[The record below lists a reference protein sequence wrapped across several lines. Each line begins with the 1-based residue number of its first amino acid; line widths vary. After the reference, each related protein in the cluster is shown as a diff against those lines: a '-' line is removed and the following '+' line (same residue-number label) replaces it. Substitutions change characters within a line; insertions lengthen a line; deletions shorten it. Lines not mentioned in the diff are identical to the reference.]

1 MHIYYNK
8 IAKCGRGDLPAGRYF
23 YSASKL
29 AEARGF
35 EPLILLRVYL
45 ISSQAHSTTLARFLI
60 YNVYGY
66 WTLGNINA
74 IFNYVLNMNLL
85 STQNMGFGLIA
96 ITIAVLLLLLWNILI
111 QIGLSRLRKK
121 NEQIF
126 AGNKAANLEEVI
138 LHQAKNLK
146 TLDKDIQELYGISN
160 QINNL
165 ALKSLHKTGMIRFN
179 PFKEVGGD
187 QSFAIALL
195 NGKDN
200 GIIISSLYT
209 REGTRIYSKSITNG
223 KSEKYPLT
231 EEEEK
236 AIKIA
241 STTEPK
247 KIN

>member
-1 MHIYYNK
+1 
-8 IAKCGRGDLPAGRYF
+8 
-23 YSASKL
+23 
-29 AEARGF
+29 
-35 EPLILLRVYL
+35 
-45 ISSQAHSTTLARFLI
+45 
-60 YNVYGY
+60 
-66 WTLGNINA
+66 
-74 IFNYVLNMNLL
+74 MNLL